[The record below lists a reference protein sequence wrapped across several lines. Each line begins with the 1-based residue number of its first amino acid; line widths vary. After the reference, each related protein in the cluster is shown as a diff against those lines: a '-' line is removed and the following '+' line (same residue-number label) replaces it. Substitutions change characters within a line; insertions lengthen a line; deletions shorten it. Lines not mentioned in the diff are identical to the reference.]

1 MGLEKRVEKHYR
13 VKELAQMWGV
23 SRQTIERIFVDE
35 HGVLAIGR
43 RRTLHR
49 RPHIT
54 LLIPESVVARVTNR
68 SDVADLR

>member
-1 MGLEKRVEKHYR
+1 MGEKHYR
-13 VKELAQMWGV
+13 VNELAQMWGV
-23 SRQTIERIFVDE
+23 SRQTIIRTFVDE
-35 HGVLAIGR
+35 RGVLALGP

-54 LLIPESVVARVTNR
+54 LLIPESVVARVKSR